1 MSGLFGFKIQ
11 PFKGKASFN
20 AKNIGFNDLLTAGTM
35 FAGAGGIGNI
45 AKWSTG
51 NLAKNL
57 TGQNLM
63 KGLTL
68 GAGMVGGGGG
78 SAGGTQKPAS
88 GDYNAQ
94 IQQLLA
100 HMDQLGHDQLD
111 FAQANEPNRQRAVTS
126 AAHAL
131 QPSSV
136 MDSIMRSRNQALG
149 GAYDQAARGNAAMS
163 SQGMASQPGILL
175 DALNQAQS
183 SGNQNMYN
191 QLSPQAQAARSQ
203 QLAQIYG
210 TGSTAPDLSSILQS
224 LMSGQS
230 LSNQNS
236 QLNASLKANRPASFL
251 ETFLSSAGPLIG
263 QYMNAQQNKPKSVL
277 KTDKYGFTY

>member
-68 GAGMVGGGGG
+68 GAGMVGGKPGTPK
-78 SAGGTQKPAS
+78 AGTGTP

-94 IQQLLA
+94 IQELLA
-100 HMDQLGHDQLD
+100 HMTDMGHDQLD
-111 FAQANEPNRQRAVTS
+111 FAQSNEPARQRAITS

-136 MDSIMRSRNQALG
+136 MDAIARGRNQAIG
-149 GAYDQAARGNAAMS
+149 GAYDQAAKGNAALA
-163 SQGMASQPGILL
+163 SQGMSAQPGVLL
-175 DALNQAQS
+175 DALNQAN
-183 SGNQNMYN
+183 SGANQNMYN
-191 QLSPQAQAARSQ
+191 QLSPQAMAARSQ
-203 QLAQIYG
+203 QLAQIHG
-210 TGSTAPDLSSILQS
+210 MQSTAPDVASIIQA
-224 LMSGQS
+224 LMGGQG
-230 LSNQNS
+230 LNNQNA
-236 QLNASLKANRPASFL
+236 QLQASLKANRPASFL
-251 ETFLSSAGPLIG
+251 ETLVSSIGPLAG
-263 QYMNAQQNKPKSVL
+263 QYMNSQQNKPHPVL
-277 KTDKYGFTY
+277 KNSWRI